1 MKRFL
6 ITLLLAPL
14 TAMHAADTATRNASS
29 APFFP
34 TQHNAMKHLLSL
46 LLFPFVTLALSAADL
61 SSSGPFK
68 VTVIEFQALTDAQ
81 RENRKAPIK
90 VHLPEGR
97 ELCPTV
103 VISHGAGGD
112 WDTHFAQAQHLASH
126 GYAVLCLEHVGSNLE
141 RMKQGMRFMKNLN
154 EMIRDSSEVL
164 GRPKDVS
171 FALDCAAEWNR
182 SHAKLRGRLDLQHAG
197 VMGHS
202 FGAFTTMVVCGM
214 RPALEWLTPRVE
226 PGRGLG
232 PDLRDP
238 RVKCGVVLSPQGVGE
253 PFFIRESFNSLKI
266 PLLGISGTHDKQQNG
281 LSAENR
287 REAFALWPQ
296 GAHKFL
302 WLANAKHLDF
312 TDSTGANRRATPS
325 PTRDDVQPLVRAATL
340 LFLNAHL
347 KADKE
352 SARQLTADALKHDLR
367 GAVSNV
373 EVLSKSERFSAP

>member
-1 MKRFL
+1 MKTFL
-6 ITLLLAPL
+6 TTLLLAPL
-14 TAMHAADTATRNASS
+14 AALLGAHFTARG
-29 APFFP
+29 
-34 TQHNAMKHLLSL
+34 
-46 LLFPFVTLALSAADL
+46 
-61 SSSGPFK
+61 SSS
-68 VTVIEFQALTDAQ
+68 VETIEFSHLTDTSRSQVQATGGTMLRRIAPRVRQ
-81 RENRKAPIK
+81 DTTSVAGRKVPIK
-90 VHLPEGR
+90 VHV
-97 ELCPTV
+97 PTGSGPFPV
-103 VISHGAGGD
+103 VIVSHGAGGD
-112 WDTHFAQAQHLASH
+112 WDTHYAQAQHLASH
-126 GYAVLCLEHVGSNLE
+126 GYAVLCLEHIGSNRE
-141 RMKQGMRFMKNLN
+141 RMTQGFRLMQNL
-154 EMIRDSSEVL
+154 EAMIHDAGEVL
-164 GRPKDVS
+164 ARPKDVS
-171 FALDCAAEWNR
+171 FAIDRAEEWNR
-182 SHAKLRGRLDLQHAG
+182 MHEKLRGRLDLKWVG

-226 PGRGLG
+226 PGRELG
-232 PDLRDP
+232 PDLRDS
-238 RVKCGVVLSPQGVGE
+238 RVKCGVALSPQGVGE
-253 PFFIRESFNSLKI
+253 PFFIRESFSSLKM
-266 PLLGISGTHDKQQNG
+266 PLLGISGTQDKQQNG

-352 SARQLTADALKHDLR
+352 AARQLTADALKHDLR

-373 EVLSKSERFSAP
+373 EVLSKSAKFSAP

>member
-1 MKRFL
+1 VKRFL

-214 RPALEWLTPRVE
+214 RPALDWITPRVE
-226 PGRGLG
+226 PGKGLG
-232 PDLRDP
+232 PDLQDR
-238 RVKCGVVLSPQGVGE
+238 RVKCGVALSPQGADE
-253 PFFIRESFNSLKI
+253 PFFIRASFASLKV
-266 PLLGISGTHDKQQNG
+266 PLLGISGTEDRQQGG
-281 LSAENR
+281 LPATNR
-287 REAFALWPQ
+287 RDAFKLWPE
-296 GAHKFL
+296 GAHRFV
-302 WLANAKHLDF
+302 WLTNARHLDF
-312 TDSTGANRRATPS
+312 TDSTGSSRHAMSS
-325 PTRDDVQPLVRAATL
+325 PTREDVQPIVRAATL
-340 LFLNAHL
+340 LFFNANL
-347 KADKE
+347 KADSE
-352 SARQLTADALKHDLR
+352 SAKRLTGDVLKPYLH
-367 GAVSNV
+367 GAVNHV
-373 EVLSKSERFSAP
+373 EVLSK